1 MKNPKEILRGN
12 KDPLA
17 GKTLFGEE
25 NAEVSDQVRG
35 DVWEDEGRKELVLLI
50 FCGAA
55 LIASLFMADGLVK
68 TVFAFVIWLYA
79 GFEVFK
85 GAWEGIREGEIFSEE
100 LLMTLSSLGAVLI
113 GEVPEA
119 AAVMLFYRVGEYFA
133 DKAVDKSRDDVA
145 ALAAL
150 MPDTVRVIRGGIEET
165 VPAEEV
171 SAGEIYRVLPGER
184 IPLDGEILSGE
195 ADIDLSALTG
205 ESLPARKSAGE
216 EIFSGT
222 VNLTGDLTVRALCEA
237 KDSAASRIVAMA
249 GEAADRKAEAEDFT
263 ARFAKFYTPCV
274 VIAAA
279 LILLIPSFITGD
291 WRLWIHRALSFLM
304 VSCPC
309 ALVVSVPLA
318 FFCGVGCASRHG
330 ILVKGPKFLERLA
343 KADICVFDKTGTLTT
358 GGMEV
363 RAVHPA
369 GVTEEELLSLAAGAE
384 AFSNHPIAGAVK
396 RAAQG
401 REGKLLTE
409 KPGRGI
415 IAEIGGTTVLAGTRR
430 LLSEEGVSVPG
441 DAAGSVFVAR
451 DGAFIGSIEVGDDVK
466 STAKK
471 AVELLKA
478 LGVKKT
484 VMLSGDTEPSARAV
498 ARQVG
503 IDEVHASL
511 LPRDKAEKMKEI
523 AMSGKTLYTGD
534 GVNDAPVLAESFVG
548 AAMGGLGSD
557 AAIEAADVV
566 IMDDELT
573 RLPTAIRIGRRTY
586 RIAVTNII
594 VSLAVK
600 FILMAVNCVTVLP
613 LYISVLGDVG
623 VLILASLN
631 ALRALHIK
639 EDSHGI

>member
-12 KDPLA
+12 KDPFA

-25 NAEVSDQVRG
+25 NAEVSDKVRG

-263 ARFAKFYTPCV
+263 ARFAKIYTPCV

-396 RAAQG
+396 RTAQG

-471 AVELLKA
+471 AIELLKV

-484 VMLSGDTEPSARAV
+484 VMLSGDTEPSACAV

-573 RLPTAIRIGRRTY
+573 RLPTAVRIGRRTY
-586 RIAVTNII
+586 FIAVTNII

-600 FILMAVNCVTVLP
+600 FILMAVNCLTVLP

-639 EDSHGI
+639 ED